1 MILFILIAIGIVL
14 YSIFAN
20 DWLIDCI
27 KNIKETNKKVKEN
40 IEYGRMNYDTI
51 PLRKYNEYDYE
62 SVPKYIF
69 QWFIVNISLNVI
81 NFIIVVMISGIVV
94 TCCPNW
100 NI

>member
-51 PLRKYNEYDYE
+51 PLREY
-62 SVPKYIF
+62 
-69 QWFIVNISLNVI
+69 
-81 NFIIVVMISGIVV
+81 
-94 TCCPNW
+94 
-100 NI
+100 